1 MFPRLEIKANNVK
14 QGISNLYEVRT
25 GLTIRD
31 RVYSDKNRAEK
42 VRTSRLIITI
52 RDRLLM

>member
-14 QGISNLYEVRT
+14 EDISNLYEVRT

>member
-14 QGISNLYEVRT
+14 EGISNLYEVRT

-31 RVYSDKNRAEK
+31 RVYSDKNCAEK